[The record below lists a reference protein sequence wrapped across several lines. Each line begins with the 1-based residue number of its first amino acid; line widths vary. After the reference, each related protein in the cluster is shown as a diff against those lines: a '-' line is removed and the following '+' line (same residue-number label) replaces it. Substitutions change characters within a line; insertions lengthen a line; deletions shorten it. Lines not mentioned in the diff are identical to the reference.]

1 MKRVHYEGVPFGGH
15 NPPHIKNPKWGT
27 PNLQKNR
34 IPYIYLF
41 HPILSKN
48 SVNSMAQLFFKS

>member
-27 PNLQKNR
+27 PNLQKIGSR
-34 IPYIYLF
+34 TFIYS
-41 HPILSKN
+41 ILS
-48 SVNSMAQLFFKS
+48 